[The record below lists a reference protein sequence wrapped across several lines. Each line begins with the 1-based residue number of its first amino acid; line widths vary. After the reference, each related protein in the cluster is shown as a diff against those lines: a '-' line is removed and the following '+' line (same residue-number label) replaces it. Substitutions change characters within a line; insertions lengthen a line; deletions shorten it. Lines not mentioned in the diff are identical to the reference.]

1 MSTDATTWSIAM
13 YVGVGLG
20 VFLIGLSSLI
30 AALRLAVVLKRV
42 GTTLD
47 EVDRQ
52 LATLSGPLAQTL
64 SHVGGIADTA
74 DATVAR
80 LSGVVGSLESV
91 AASVTKTA
99 TLAQEALAP
108 SIVNLGATLAGTT
121 AAVRRLV
128 SGNRTEPGE
137 SV

>member
-1 MSTDATTWSIAM
+1 MSTDATAWSIAM
-13 YVGVGLG
+13 YLGVGLG
-20 VFLIGLSSLI
+20 VFLIGLASMI
-30 AALRLAVVLKRV
+30 AALRLGGVLKRV

-91 AASVTKTA
+91 AGSVTKTA

-128 SGNRTEPGE
+128 SGSKNGSSEQT
-137 SV
+137 